1 MKLNDLVLIVYYPP
15 CAGGKFTIN
24 SLGLSR
30 YCTLHDYRLACWDA
44 SQPKYDQQ
52 YYQIKLEYVLNTVP
66 DTKNNQNW
74 TKFEMGNY
82 HQLFG
87 NHQQPFVSAAKMITR
102 NNQCFCVIVHDQNL
116 LDSMLETTTATRVIK
131 LTNFTQW
138 MRTSAF
144 KHKETNDDIENKVA
158 AHKFLDQK
166 EMQNKSWFYVI
177 DMDQG
182 MQDQSFMQHQIQ
194 SLYEKLGWDDF
205 DQTSWSQYYQRYIQS
220 HNLLP

>member
-1 MKLNDLVLIVYYPP
+1 MKLNDLILIVYYPV

-30 YCTLHDYRLACWDA
+30 YCTLHDYQLARWDA
-44 SQPKYDQQ
+44 SQSNHDQV
-52 YYQIKLEYVLNTVP
+52 YYQTKLEYVLKTVP
-66 DTKNNQNW
+66 DTKNDQNW
-74 TKFEMGNY
+74 IRFEMGNG
-82 HQLFG
+82 HQLFK
-87 NHQQPFVSAAKMITR
+87 NNQFINSAAKLITR
-102 NNQCFCVIVHDQNL
+102 NNQCFCITVHDQNL
-116 LDSMLETTTATRVIK
+116 LDPMLEITTATRVIK

-144 KHKETNDDIENKVA
+144 KHKGTEDDIENKVA

-166 EMQNKSWFYVI
+166 EMQNKSWFYTI
-177 DMDQG
+177 DMDCG
-182 MQDQSFMQHQIQ
+182 MQDQSLMQQQIQ

-205 DQTSWSQYYQRYIQS
+205 DQTSWAQYYQRYIQS